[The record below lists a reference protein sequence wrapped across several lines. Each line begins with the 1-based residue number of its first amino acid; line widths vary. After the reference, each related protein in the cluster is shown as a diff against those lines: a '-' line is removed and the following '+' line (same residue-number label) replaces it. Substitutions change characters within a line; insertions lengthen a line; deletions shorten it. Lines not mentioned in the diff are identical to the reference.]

1 MKYKFLFSSKA
12 LNGLDIYMF
21 LPMITLYYKY
31 YVTLYIFLGAAYVY
45 PYPCMNS
52 ICMCLHVD
60 GTKVCKEYVYPG
72 KY

>member
-1 MKYKFLFSSKA
+1 MYVPTY
-12 LNGLDIYMF
+12 D
-21 LPMITLYYKY
+21 YYILQVLGY
-31 YVTLYIFLGAAYVY
+31 IVPIFLGGAYVY

-60 GTKVCKEYVYPG
+60 GTKVCKAYVYPG